1 MSKIILRKYQMKI
14 ILRHIK
20 EDMKLNTIDEILND
34 IDKNVNDDNTI
45 VIEFDDKDLD
55 KIKSVEDL
63 E

>member
-1 MSKIILRKYQMKI
+1 MKI